1 MSLDKATVVRI
12 AALCRI
18 KVADE
23 EIEALGEELG
33 NILTW
38 VAELDAVDTEGVPPM
53 TGVANMA
60 LRRRDDAV
68 TDGGYADKALAD
80 APQADAGYFTVPK
93 VLE

>member
-18 KVADE
+18 KIADDE
-23 EIEALGEELG
+23 LDALAGELG

-38 VAELDAVDTEGVPPM
+38 VAELDTADTEGVPPM
-53 TGVANMA
+53 TGVTQMA
-60 LRRRDDAV
+60 LRRRVDAV
-68 TDGGYADKALAD
+68 DDGGHAD
-80 APQADAGYFTVPK
+80 AVLANAPESDAGYFTVPK

>member
-23 EIEALGEELG
+23 ELEALAEELG

-53 TGVANMA
+53 TGVAEMA
-60 LRRRDDAV
+60 LRRRDDEL
-68 TDGGYADKALAD
+68 TDGGHADKVLAN